1 MIKTDILIIGAG
13 PTGLFTVFEA
23 GLLKLKCHLIDALPQ
38 PGGQCAEIYPKKPI
52 YDIPAFTE
60 ILAGDLVSNLLDQIK
75 PFEPG
80 FTLGERAET
89 LQRQDDGSYIV
100 TTNKGTRHQAPVVVI
115 AGGLGSFE
123 PKKPLLENIVDFE
136 DKGVAYIIK
145 DPEVYRDKKVV
156 IAGGGDSALDWAIF
170 LTQVAAEVWL
180 VHRRN
185 EFRGALDSVE
195 KGAELAKL
203 GKIKLYTEAE
213 VVQLYGDE
221 QLEAVVIK
229 HNNVEKGETYLEV
242 DAFIPLFGLSP
253 KLGPIGDW
261 GLEIEKNAIK
271 VNNAKDYQTNIPGV
285 FAIGDVNTYEGKL
298 KLILSGFHEAAVMC
312 QYAYQL
318 INPGKR
324 YVMKYTTVGGVE
336 GFDGSKKEAKKEVV
350 QSIAWMRLFCKSNP
364 FEFKNRRGSFHSWMV
379 KNRGII
385 CFYWGCDVSLHP
397 VHEYIENSYQE
408 RWRD

>member
-38 PGGQCAEIYPKKPI
+38 TGGQCSEIYPKKPI
-52 YDIPAFTE
+52 YDIPAYPE
-60 ILAGDLVSNLLDQIK
+60 ILAGGLVDKLMEQIK
-75 PFEPG
+75 PFEAG
-80 FTLGERAET
+80 YTLGERAET
-89 LQRQDDGSYIV
+89 LDKQEDGSFIV
-100 TTNKGTRHQAPVVVI
+100 TTNKGTKHQAPVVVI

-123 PKKPLLENIVDFE
+123 PRKPQISNIVDFE
-136 DKGVAYIIK
+136 DKGIAYIIK

-170 LTQVAAEVWL
+170 LADVASEVSL

-195 KGAELAKL
+195 KASELAKL
-203 GKIKLYTEAE
+203 GKIKLYTKAE
-213 VVQLYGDE
+213 VKELHGTDKLNSVLIKST
-221 QLEAVVIK
+221 EAD
-229 HNNVEKGETYLEV
+229 VEDVLLEV
-242 DAFIPLFGLSP
+242 DNFIPLFGLSP

-285 FAIGDVNTYEGKL
+285 FAIGDVNTYPGKL

-312 QYAYQL
+312 QFAYQI
-318 INPGKR
+318 INPNKKF
-324 YVMKYTTVGGVE
+324 VMKYTTVGGVE

-350 QSIAWMRLFCKSNP
+350 QSI
-364 FEFKNRRGSFHSWMV
+364 V
-379 KNRGII
+379 
-385 CFYWGCDVSLHP
+385 
-397 VHEYIENSYQE
+397 
-408 RWRD
+408 